1 MPLRNLTIL
10 LMTALVSLLC
20 YAEAGRNRYA
30 SILSESIDK
39 ISSYYVEP
47 VEARK
52 LFEGGMNGMLTD
64 LDPYSGYIR
73 PEDFSEFQVDI
84 QQEFGGI
91 GVEVGL
97 ENERLTVLSPVPGTP
112 AYEAG
117 LRSGDTILAIDGQDT
132 EGFSLEDAVGLM
144 RGPRGS
150 TVLVK
155 VRHKGIEEP
164 KEYPIVRERIRIE
177 SVRGERRSEDSQW
190 IFQIEDDSRIGYI
203 RLTGFG
209 EHTTEDFKRSLN
221 EMQGEIEGLIIDL
234 RGNAGGLLTSA
245 VEICD
250 MFIDEGEVIVSTRG
264 RDPTEERVVVA
275 EEPPLVDPDLPV
287 VVLVDPL
294 SASASEILAACLQDY
309 GRATI
314 VGERSWGKGTVQNVI
329 EIEGGRS
336 AIRLTTQ
343 TYWRP
348 SGKNIHRHVDATDE
362 DEWGVKPLAENE
374 VKLTNEEREKVYRFR
389 RLRETSGRVDGEEM
403 TEEQIE
409 LEDYVDPQLQRA
421 IDILKKEMPPRT
433 TDRLM
438 GVEIDK
444 FARR

>member
-20 YAEAGRNRYA
+20 YTEAGRNRYA

-39 ISSYYVEP
+39 IASYYVEP
-47 VEARK
+47 VDARK

-64 LDPYSGYIR
+64 LDPYSGYIG
-73 PEDFSEFQVDI
+73 PEEFSEFQVDI

-132 EGFSLEDAVGLM
+132 EGFSLEDAVELM
-144 RGPRGS
+144 RGPRG
-150 TVLVK
+150 TTILVK
-155 VRHKGIEEP
+155 VLHTGTEAP

-177 SVRGERRSEDSQW
+177 SIRGERRSDDSQW
-190 IFQIEDDSRIGYI
+190 IFQIEDDPRIGYI

-209 EHTTEDFKRSLN
+209 EHTAEDFKRSVD
-221 EMQGEIEGLIIDL
+221 EIQDEIEGLIIDL

-245 VEICD
+245 IDICD

-264 RDPTEERVVVA
+264 RDPAQERVFVA
-275 EEPPLVDPDLPV
+275 EEPPIVDPDLPV
-287 VVLVDPL
+287 VVMVDPL

-348 SGKNIHRHVDATDE
+348 NGKNIHRHVDATEE

-374 VKLTNEEREKVYRFR
+374 VDLTNEEREKVYRFR
-389 RLRETSGRVDGEEM
+389 RLQETSGRTDGEEM

-409 LEDYVDPQLQRA
+409 FEGFVDPQLQRA
-421 IDILKKEMPPRT
+421 IEILKKEMPPRT
-433 TDRLM
+433 TDRP
-438 GVEIDK
+438 VYFETDK
-444 FARR
+444 FVRR

>member
-1 MPLRNLTIL
+1 
-10 LMTALVSLLC
+10 
-20 YAEAGRNRYA
+20 
-30 SILSESIDK
+30 
-39 ISSYYVEP
+39 
-47 VEARK
+47 
-52 LFEGGMNGMLTD
+52 
-64 LDPYSGYIR
+64 
-73 PEDFSEFQVDI
+73 
-84 QQEFGGI
+84 
-91 GVEVGL
+91 
-97 ENERLTVLSPVPGTP
+97 
-112 AYEAG
+112 
-117 LRSGDTILAIDGQDT
+117 
-132 EGFSLEDAVGLM
+132 
-144 RGPRGS
+144 
-150 TVLVK
+150 
-155 VRHKGIEEP
+155 
-164 KEYPIVRERIRIE
+164 
-177 SVRGERRSEDSQW
+177 
-190 IFQIEDDSRIGYI
+190 
-203 RLTGFG
+203 
-209 EHTTEDFKRSLN
+209 
-221 EMQGEIEGLIIDL
+221 MQGEIEGLIIDL

-433 TDRLM
+433 TDRPM